1 MTLTTE
7 APVFPIM
14 SLRIETWSDPVIDDL
29 GHDPR
34 SSYVERFW
42 LPVLGPSTVWF
53 LRQLADGLDSSPDGF
68 DLDLVETARALGVG
82 MRGGKHSPMLRTVD
96 RACRFGASRM
106 IGTTGLAVRR
116 RLAPLTRAQA
126 ERLPSSLQRA
136 HSEAMER
143 PRPSHSALDLQERAR
158 SLALS
163 MLDLGEED
171 LSIERQL
178 HRWRFHPSIAHE
190 ALRWAKETRSAAP
203 ARPHMNVR
211 AGTDHPV
218 LAASSGDSSVRM
230 TPASRRVTHIDRPR
244 IGAVG
249 IAVRNDVGSSFDE
262 AG

>member
-1 MTLTTE
+1 MTLTTD

-14 SLRIETWSDPVIDDL
+14 TLRIEAWPDPVIDDL

-34 SSYVERFW
+34 SNYVERFW

-53 LRQLADGLDSSPDGF
+53 LRQLADRLDSSPEGF

-96 RACRFGASRM
+96 RACRFGAARM
-106 IGTTGLAVRR
+106 IGTTGLAARR

-126 ERLPSSLQRA
+126 ERLPASLQRA
-136 HSEAMER
+136 HAEAIEQPRLAHSVEDLRER
-143 PRPSHSALDLQERAR
+143 SR

-163 MLDLGEED
+163 MLDLGED
-171 LSIERQL
+171 DQAIERQL
-178 HRWRFHPSIAHE
+178 HRWRFHPSMAHD
-190 ALRWAKETRSAAP
+190 ALRWAKEIRSDCPSQP
-203 ARPHMNVR
+203 AITGRPATQRVI
-211 AGTDHPV
+211 
-218 LAASSGDSSVRM
+218 
-230 TPASRRVTHIDRPR
+230 PAQGLRQVTHVDRPR

-249 IAVRNDVGSSFDE
+249 IAVRNELGSSFDE

>member
-1 MTLTTE
+1 MTLIADT
-7 APVFPIM
+7 PVVPVMTLHMEI
-14 SLRIETWSDPVIDDL
+14 WSDPVIDDL

-34 SSYVERFW
+34 SRYVERFW

-53 LRQLADGLDSSPDGF
+53 LRRLADQFDAEPEGF

-116 RLAPLTRAQA
+116 RLAPLTRAQV
-126 ERLPSSLQRA
+126 ERLPASLQREHTDA
-136 HSEAMER
+136 VRR
-143 PRPSHSALDLQERAR
+143 PRTDQTFDNLRTRAR

-163 MLDLGEED
+163 MLELGED
-171 LSIERQL
+171 DPSIERQL
-178 HRWRFHPSIAHE
+178 HRWRFHPAMASD
-190 ALRWAKETRSAAP
+190 ALRWAHGTHNGGSGTVAP
-203 ARPHMNVR
+203 A
-211 AGTDHPV
+211 GT
-218 LAASSGDSSVRM
+218 G
-230 TPASRRVTHIDRPR
+230 TPPAPSRRITHVDRPR

-249 IAVRNDVGSSFDE
+249 IAVRTVGASPLDE

>member
-1 MTLTTE
+1 MTLITD

-14 SLRIETWSDPVIDDL
+14 TLRIEAWPDPVIDDL

-68 DLDLVETARALGVG
+68 DLDLVETARSLGVG

-136 HSEAMER
+136 HGEAMER
-143 PRPSHSALDLQERAR
+143 PRPSHNALDLQERAR

-178 HRWRFHPSIAHE
+178 HRWRFHPSMAHE
-190 ALRWAKETRSAAP
+190 ALRWAKENRSASP
-203 ARPHMNVR
+203 TQPGMNARVGVGPNI
-211 AGTDHPV
+211 AG
-218 LAASSGDSSVRM
+218 SSGDDSIRM
-230 TPASRRVTHIDRPR
+230 TQPSRRVTHVDRPR

>member
-1 MTLTTE
+1 MSLTAD
-7 APVFPIM
+7 APMFPIM
-14 SLRIETWSDPVIDDL
+14 TLRIEAWPDPVIDDL

-53 LRQLADGLDSSPDGF
+53 LRQLADGLDSSPGGF
-68 DLDLVETARALGVG
+68 DLDLVETARSLGVG

-136 HSEAMER
+136 HGEAMER

-178 HRWRFHPSIAHE
+178 HRWRFHPSMAHE
-190 ALRWAKETRSAAP
+190 ALRWAKETRSASP
-203 ARPHMNVR
+203 TQPGMNARVGVGPNI
-211 AGTDHPV
+211 AG
-218 LAASSGDSSVRM
+218 SSGDDSVRM
-230 TPASRRVTHIDRPR
+230 TQPSRRVTHVDRPR

>member
-1 MTLTTE
+1 MTLTTD

-14 SLRIETWSDPVIDDL
+14 TLRIETWSDPVIDDL

-34 SSYVERFW
+34 SNYVERFW

-68 DLDLVETARALGVG
+68 DLDLVETARSLGVG

-126 ERLPSSLQRA
+126 ERLPSSLQHA
-136 HSEAMER
+136 HGEAMER

-163 MLDLGEED
+163 MLDLGEDD

-178 HRWRFHPSIAHE
+178 HRWRFHPSMTHD
-190 ALRWAKETRSAAP
+190 ALRWAKETRSASPTKA
-203 ARPHMNVR
+203 HTNER
-211 AGTDHPV
+211 AGTGQPALAVPV
-218 LAASSGDSSVRM
+218 GQDPVRM
-230 TPASRRVTHIDRPR
+230 TQSPRRVTHVDRPR

>member
-1 MTLTTE
+1 MTLITD

-14 SLRIETWSDPVIDDL
+14 TLRIEAWPDPVIDDL

-68 DLDLVETARALGVG
+68 DLDLVETARSLGVG

-126 ERLPSSLQRA
+126 DRLPSSLQRA
-136 HSEAMER
+136 HGEAMER

-178 HRWRFHPSIAHE
+178 HRWRFHPSMAHE
-190 ALRWAKETRSAAP
+190 ALRWAKETRSASP
-203 ARPHMNVR
+203 TQPGMNARVGVGPNI
-211 AGTDHPV
+211 AG
-218 LAASSGDSSVRM
+218 SSGDDSVRM
-230 TPASRRVTHIDRPR
+230 TQPSRRVTHVDRPR